1 MKPWALSLDAEGG
14 AHVRPLFEGEPR
26 GHRCTGKELLPG
38 ETLIECEDGA
48 YPGKYAL
55 SSPEKRV
62 AMDKQKEAPEAP
74 WAADLKAMEERI
86 MKAIEKR

>member
-14 AHVRPLFEGEPR
+14 AHVRPLFDGEPR
-26 GHRCTGKELLPG
+26 GHRCTGEALLPG

-48 YPGKYAL
+48 YPDKVAL
-55 SSPEKRV
+55 SSPEKR
-62 AMDKQKEAPEAP
+62 AEMDKQKEVADKP